1 MNSVFRENRA
11 KQDKLWTSLY
21 LHVLIWFMNADIQR
35 KLHRFLLY
43 NLNMKRLCCCF
54 RDFAYVARD
63 KNTRVLKCH
72 VFQCESPAETVASS
86 LKQICSKVRE
96 TRSHRGIIHIHSANA
111 RIQTDKSNHCSQIYY
126 LPHEYLWGKSLS
138 NQSSVP
144 FRLKPFLCCSVE
156 R

>member
-1 MNSVFRENRA
+1 MLNKINCEYVYICMSE
-11 KQDKLWTSLY
+11 WWSG
-21 LHVLIWFMNADIQR
+21 WR

-86 LKQICSKVRE
+86 LKQICSKVRRNPF
-96 TRSHRGIIHIHSANA
+96 TQRNNSHSHRKHSHSDGQ
-111 RIQTDKSNHCSQIYY
+111 IESQIYY
-126 LPHEYLWGKSLS
+126 LAHEYLWGKSLS
-138 NQSSVP
+138 YQSSVS
-144 FRLKPFLCCSVE
+144 FHLKLFLCCSVE